1 MLSYGTDYTATG
13 VGDPSGGNIVLVVPI
28 APGGESIVIKRIVPL
43 TQMSDYVENDALPA
57 EVLERGFDKL
67 TMIAQQLQSAIVT
80 GGGGGGDEAVQQA
93 LDAHIA
99 NTDETV
105 HDVGGHIDTHN
116 ALATG
121 VHGVGASTVETV
133 LGSQAK
139 VNSHAGE
146 VDAHGATSA
155 PTPNS
160 IVFRDAAGRAKV
172 VAGSASGDIII
183 KSQLDGHT
191 GEVDAHGATAT
202 PTAGRIPLSDGSGTL
217 DAWIT
222 LWLQSGSDI
231 YRLTGNVG
239 MGIAIPTARAH
250 INDGK
255 LFITNIDSATTGY
268 IHLGHGIRTPG
279 RAQLWLAPTIEQC
292 AEIVFGVPGSS
303 GTGDDD
309 MRWSISSRYTTIG
322 GGSHDGDRRIQI
334 WERDIGVGWKPRFT
348 IMPAAFAG
356 RFAMLGD
363 YRWDYIP
370 SAILDI
376 TGDVWRKIDFVH
388 GSVISRGRIGNDAN
402 GLNLATNTYWT
413 GSAWAQDDALKSSF
427 VIIQHLGNNRI
438 EFRAAPAGVAP
449 DVATMWL
456 AVQADGIVLIPG
468 QVKITSGTPGNGK
481 VLTSDAAGL
490 ATWQDSGLTTHA
502 AATTGIHGVG
512 GSTVESATGSQ
523 AKVDTHAALT
533 GSTAHAATAA
543 ATANR
548 IMLRDASGRSAVA
561 AGSASGDIVN
571 KGQMDTAITT
581 HSNLTSGIHGATA
594 TPTANRIPIANA
606 SGSLNS
612 WVTGAFSQILAV
624 RDKKTTGTAGGTFTS
639 GAWQTRT
646 LNEVVKNTISGASLD
661 SNRMTLP
668 AGDYV
673 IWARAPAF
681 KVDENQIR
689 VQNVSDGTNLL
700 FGGNAYSGSGGQYGS
715 SDAECMGWFT
725 LAATKNVEIQHRC
738 VTTNASNG
746 FGRPTGFGDEVYTEV
761 LVSKL

>member
-1 MLSYGTDYTATG
+1 MLDYGTDYTATG
-13 VGDPSGGNIVLVVPI
+13 IGDPSGGNIVLAIPVGV
-28 APGGESIVIKRIVPL
+28 GGATILIKRIVPL
-43 TQMSDYVENDALPA
+43 TQLSDYVENDALPA

-67 TMIAQQLQSAIVT
+67 TMIAQQLQSAIVS
-80 GGGGGGDEAVQQA
+80 GGSGGGDEAVQQA

-217 DAWIT
+217 NAWIT
-222 LWLQSGSDI
+222 LWLKNGGDI
-231 YRLTGNVG
+231 YRLTGYVG
-239 MGIAIPTARAH
+239 FGLTTPIARAH
-250 INDGK
+250 IHAGK
-255 LFITNIDSATTGY
+255 LLVTNTDGTTGY
-268 IHLGHGIRTPG
+268 IHLGHGIRTAG
-279 RAQLWLAPTIEQC
+279 RAQLWLAPIYEQC
-292 AEIVFGVPGSS
+292 SEIVFGVPGSAN
-303 GTGDDD
+303 TNDDD
-309 MRWSISSRYTTIG
+309 IRWTISSRYTTIG

-438 EFRAAPAGVAP
+438 EFRAAPAGVAS

-490 ATWQDSGLTTHA
+490 ATWQDSGLA
-502 AATTGIHGVG
+502 
-512 GSTVESATGSQ
+512 
-523 AKVDTHAALT
+523 THAALT

-639 GAWQTRT
+639 GAWRTRT
-646 LNEVVKNTISGASLD
+646 LNEVVKNTISGASLA

-668 AGDYV
+668 AGDYT

-725 LAATKNVEIQHRC
+725 LAATKDVEIQHRC